1 MKTVQSF
8 LQQTDPQL
16 LIDNYLLK
24 YPLELEDFEPTKTVG
39 EVEEETRQRL
49 LDYLK
54 QLKTMEARGN
64 TDGLIFYA
72 YHHVEDGIPEP
83 SFGLST
89 VNDLVEEGPEA
100 QMFSFTYTL
109 QGNVMGFFVAENQLT
124 THYLTELLVDIM
136 HELTFFGF
144 QQEELP
150 AAYQHLIDEDHPLT
164 PVEDQQ
170 SLPKTDEWT
179 PAEQRIVQQ
188 LRAWEKQLAA
198 VSRAAAIEEIVDHLE
213 PGANW

>member
-39 EVEEETRQRL
+39 EVEEEARRQL
-49 LDYLK
+49 LDYLQ
-54 QLKTMEARGN
+54 QLKTMEAREN

-72 YHHVEDGIPEP
+72 YHHVEERIPEP

-89 VNDLVEEGPEA
+89 VNDLLEEGAEA

-124 THYLTELLVDIM
+124 RHYLTELLVEIM

-144 QQEELP
+144 QQEKLP

-170 SLPKTDEWT
+170 PLPATDEWT
-179 PAEQRIVQQ
+179 PAELRIVQQ
-188 LRAWEKQLAA
+188 LQAWEKQLATE
-198 VSRAAAIEEIVDHLE
+198 SRAAVIEEIVDQLE
-213 PGANW
+213 TKTDW

>member
-8 LQQTDPQL
+8 LQKTDPQL
-16 LIDNYLLK
+16 LIDTYLLK
-24 YPLELEDFEPTKTVG
+24 YPLELADFAPTKMIG
-39 EVEEETRQRL
+39 EVEEEARQRL
-49 LDYLK
+49 LDYLQ
-54 QLKTMEARGN
+54 QLKTMEAREN
-64 TDGLIFYA
+64 TDGLIFYV

-89 VNDLVEEGPEA
+89 VNDLVEQGTEA

-109 QGNVMGFFVAENQLT
+109 QGNVMGFYVAENQLT

-150 AAYQHLIDEDHPLT
+150 AAYQHLTDEDHPLT

-170 SLPKTDEWT
+170 PLPKTDEWT

-188 LRAWEKQLAA
+188 LQAWEKQLAA
-198 VSRAAAIEEIVDHLE
+198 ESRAAVIEEIVDQLE
-213 PGANW
+213 PRFK